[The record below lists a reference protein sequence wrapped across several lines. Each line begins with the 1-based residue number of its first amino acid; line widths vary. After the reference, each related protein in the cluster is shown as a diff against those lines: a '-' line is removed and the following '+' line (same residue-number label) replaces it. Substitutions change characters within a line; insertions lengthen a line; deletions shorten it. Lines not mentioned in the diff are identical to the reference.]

1 VQENAMD
8 KTPTTKDAGRQWN
21 DDEGVDLRFRL
32 VEELHEIVA
41 DEAEA
46 LAGYADILEA
56 DNPYL
61 EDADKRLIKAIMQNE
76 RDHEDKINAIIRR
89 LDGLVANSN
98 VDELAKTE
106 KTETTSKSDPFME
119 GLGN

>member
-1 VQENAMD
+1 MD